1 MAVRSART
9 EPPDAATVIKG
20 SGGITMKTN
29 INRRSFLKGAAMTGA
44 AALAVGMAGCAPKTQ
59 SESLAET
66 GGSEFGTFDADGVYT
81 PSFLIAPDPVDEST
95 LVEIVEADVVVVGM
109 GLAGICAARAALE
122 EGASVICLEKGAE
135 YHLHSHQITAI
146 NSKIAKEQGVEFSD
160 EQLDRILRQVVA
172 DGRGRGNYNLLK
184 HMVYHCGEDFDWYLE
199 KCPSYTVL
207 DAQQTAGETDLDY
220 EAILNICTAGLAERA
235 GRHFDD
241 VTPEREEAARA
252 AAPYIN
258 LFNHPVNPN
267 WNVED
272 ELYPMFA
279 SVIAVEPEHTYVGK
293 YSAEFVEEGA
303 DVRYAV
309 WARQLAKDDDGRV
322 TGVYFED
329 EAGDMHKAVAKNG
342 VILATGNFS
351 SNPAMIDY
359 YVRSAA
365 ELEPTGWPEVD
376 AKGNV
381 TNVGDG
387 ISLAAW
393 AGAAI
398 DRSETMTYVC
408 DSYGGAMG
416 CNPFLLVDGLGN
428 RFMNEDVVGEVFGAK
443 SMRVAGKVMWQIF
456 DDDFPEQVSHMPV
469 GHRCYW
475 RITDNYDDI
484 PMGHLFDPIGT
495 MTRAEVEKMSQ
506 FKADSL
512 EELAEQMGVPA
523 DAFAAT
529 IERYNELY
537 DKGVDEDFG
546 KRADRMAPV
555 RKAPFYATA
564 ITPPKFRNTV
574 GGVMSDEHVHALD
587 ADNMPVP
594 GLYLAGSMVG
604 NRFHGCY
611 PNTNMGQNH
620 AGCIVY
626 GRLAG
631 QNAAKGL

>member
-1 MAVRSART
+1 
-9 EPPDAATVIKG
+9 
-20 SGGITMKTN
+20 MKTN

-44 AALAVGMAGCAPKTQ
+44 AALAAGMAGCAPKTQ

-95 LVEIVEADVVVVGM
+95 LVETVEADVVVVGM

-122 EGASVICLEKGAE
+122 EGASVVCLEKGAE

>member
-1 MAVRSART
+1 
-9 EPPDAATVIKG
+9 
-20 SGGITMKTN
+20 MKTN
-29 INRRSFLKGAAMTGA
+29 INRRSFLKGRCHDRRRRPGRRAWPAAR
-44 AALAVGMAGCAPKTQ
+44 PRTQ

-95 LVEIVEADVVVVGM
+95 LVETVEADVVVVGM
-109 GLAGICAARAALE
+109 GLAGICAARRRSGGGRECDLPREGRRVPPALPPDH
-122 EGASVICLEKGAE
+122 G
-135 YHLHSHQITAI
+135 HQFQNRQRAGR
-146 NSKIAKEQGVEFSD
+146 GV
-160 EQLDRILRQVVA
+160 LRRA
-172 DGRGRGNYNLLK
+172 TRPHFAPGSGRRRGRGNYNLLK

-376 AKGNV
+376 AK
-381 TNVGDG
+381 
-387 ISLAAW
+387 
-393 AGAAI
+393 
-398 DRSETMTYVC
+398 
-408 DSYGGAMG
+408 
-416 CNPFLLVDGLGN
+416 
-428 RFMNEDVVGEVFGAK
+428 
-443 SMRVAGKVMWQIF
+443 
-456 DDDFPEQVSHMPV
+456 
-469 GHRCYW
+469 
-475 RITDNYDDI
+475 
-484 PMGHLFDPIGT
+484 
-495 MTRAEVEKMSQ
+495 
-506 FKADSL
+506 
-512 EELAEQMGVPA
+512 
-523 DAFAAT
+523 AT
-529 IERYNELY
+529 
-537 DKGVDEDFG
+537 
-546 KRADRMAPV
+546 
-555 RKAPFYATA
+555 
-564 ITPPKFRNTV
+564 
-574 GGVMSDEHVHALD
+574 
-587 ADNMPVP
+587 
-594 GLYLAGSMVG
+594 
-604 NRFHGCY
+604 
-611 PNTNMGQNH
+611 
-620 AGCIVY
+620 
-626 GRLAG
+626 
-631 QNAAKGL
+631 